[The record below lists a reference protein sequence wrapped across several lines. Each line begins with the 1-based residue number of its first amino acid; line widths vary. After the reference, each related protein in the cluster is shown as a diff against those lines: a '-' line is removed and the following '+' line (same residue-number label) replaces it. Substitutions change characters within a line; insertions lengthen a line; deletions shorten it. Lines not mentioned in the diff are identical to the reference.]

1 MTLPNGAGG
10 INIPDG
16 LSALLFPTSG
26 PGQPKARV
34 LSGRYDLTRELV
46 EAGLKNDYVL
56 ENPAVQ
62 LPLASVY
69 EEFDLPPGTP
79 LALAIMTVL
88 ARQFLGL
95 PAKLW
100 TTVTGVLADIQPWVE
115 NIPGLG
121 DLVELITGIPDG
133 DPNDLGTFFL
143 NIRNFLAGIN
153 FLDPAFNPVTAVAQ
167 FVNLMLLP
175 LNLLLGPASALNAA
189 NLFGRIQMP
198 QLAGG
203 VSLADLT
210 TATANLLDPF
220 TAAMATGW
228 TDGWSYNATE
238 DAAQVICDGSTKGL
252 WLKSGVIKVEEGQP
266 VNTSIKVKYSGVTS
280 GAGQTIRYVLETYES
295 EDGSGP
301 MVPVIVDAITNP
313 SGTITSPVTL
323 GDTSWDPPPGVQS
336 VRPLL
341 ESDEL
346 VTVGT
351 VYWLNTPVFRKV
363 LLGVLADGLPKAI
376 QDRIDDIQDTWNA
389 FKGSAGGTVAD
400 IQTALDAAGQG
411 IRDAIAN
418 AMGHAGTGH
427 TTANI
432 LTYLMNIPQTVVSG
446 LEDGFADAD
455 DAIADVFDDVRDGW
469 NKFWDGI
476 FKTTGSTG
484 KTAADVQT
492 AAAEVINTATAAHV
506 SIDSANAAVATW
518 QSQFTQQQMA
528 QPLWLTGADGTCE
541 VTIPLAWCHYWPNP
555 EDGGHNSFALSCGAG
570 SHSHP
575 VNTIPIVLDE
585 FKVESLMASLEDSG
599 DFIGGVMRCRGGD
612 LKDTITTHGVVL
624 GDGWRLVIYEMDVT
638 DGSLSL
644 LYESAT
650 LTAPGGSSPTPIVH
664 ELPAG
669 SEFITTVGQVLVVG
683 AWIPGTTLAY
693 LAGSPISQGYNATST
708 AFPKSIGVRDTGW
721 SSNAPASMNDGD
733 FTYMTFDST
742 AWADLRAAIVPF
754 FGLGSAS
761 PPAPLVRRRF
771 TSQFGTAG
779 VADWVNVT
787 GPFGTIS
794 GELSSTALAAGVY
807 KDPVATDSPAVEIHL
822 SPTKTVGKTRIA
834 VKSNADMS
842 KWIGVEFDRTSSTAM
857 TAKIITGTGP
867 DSGLTTRFTSANV
880 GNNYGPIEV
889 DPVTGTERIGGAR
902 FRLVYTQASNTYELF
917 LFNPLY
923 YSWSSLGTWVDSGG
937 FTSHGLA
944 YRYGGAITG
953 VSGSPNKGQ
962 AVTQVSFYDA

>member
-1 MTLPNGAGG
+1 MPRSFDLNPVAITHHPTQRIDTAIGKLPPFDIQQIIDGFLTALKDLTGIDLTGIRDFLENLFGAIDWSNLPTPADVWAFVVGAGSLPVQITSF
-10 INIPDG
+10 IN
-16 LSALLFPTSG
+16 T
-26 PGQPKARV
+26 
-34 LSGRYDLTRELV
+34 
-46 EAGLKNDYVL
+46 N
-56 ENPAVQ
+56 
-62 LPLASVY
+62 
-69 EEFDLPPGTP
+69 
-79 LALAIMTVL
+79 
-88 ARQFLGL
+88 
-95 PAKLW
+95 
-100 TTVTGVLADIQPWVE
+100 
-115 NIPGLG
+115 
-121 DLVELITGIPDG
+121 
-133 DPNDLGTFFL
+133 
-143 NIRNFLAGIN
+143 AGIN
-153 FLDPAFNPVTAVAQ
+153 LASWDDFVASLADGKGIDLPLLKFGLDTLAGLFGGISMGDPMTPAERMEWAVTH
-167 FVNLMLLP
+167 LIEP
-175 LNLLLGPASALNAA
+175 LNLLLGPNSPLSAA
-189 NLFGRIQMP
+189 NLFGRLGLGQFG
-198 QLAGG
+198 GG
-203 VSLADLT
+203 VPLNALT
-210 TATANLLDPF
+210 PSVANELEPF
-220 TAAMATGW
+220 TALSVPTS
-228 TDGWSYNATE
+228 DGWSFNATE
-238 DAAQVICDGSTKGL
+238 DAAQLICDGSPKAL
-252 WLKSGVIKVEEGQP
+252 YLKSGVIKVEEGQP
-266 VNTSIKVKYSGVTS
+266 LDTSIDVKYSGVTS
-280 GAGQTIRYVLETYES
+280 GAGQTIRYVLETFTTD
-295 EDGSGP
+295 DGSGAST
-301 MVPVIVDAITNP
+301 PVVVGAVSNP
-313 SGTITSPVTL
+313 SGTITTPVTL
-323 GDTSWDPPPGVQS
+323 GDSSWDIPVGVKS
-336 VRPLL
+336 VRPALVG
-341 ESDEL
+341 DEL